1 MPKYIIIPARLN
13 SQRLPRK
20 LLKNDTG
27 HPLIWH
33 TIQNAKRSKVATSV
47 IVATDSEEIMAAIKD
62 KVEVVMTGECASG
75 TQRVS
80 SARKLL
86 GLHGHVVNVQGD
98 EPEVD
103 MSCVDELFM
112 ALEKGWDVVTIA
124 TEASSEEYDNPNV
137 VKVVT
142 GANDQAMY
150 FSRSPIP
157 HGGPLNSLKHIGVYA
172 YRSSFLAK
180 LDTLTPSN
188 RTTSE
193 NLEQLQWLENNC
205 KIKVLVRDMTATGID
220 TQEDYD
226 RFVNA
231 YTKTSK

>member
-33 TIQNAKRSKVATSV
+33 TVQNAKRSKVATSV

-62 KVEVVMTGECASG
+62 EVEVVMTGECASG

-80 SARKLL
+80 SARRLL
-86 GLHGHVVNVQGD
+86 GMHGYIVNVQGD

-103 MSCVDELFM
+103 MSCVDELFVS
-112 ALEKGWDVVTIA
+112 LERGWDVATIA
-124 TEASSEEYDNPNV
+124 TEASSEEYNNHNV

-142 GANDQAMY
+142 GNNDQAMY

-157 HGGPLNSLKHIGVYA
+157 HGGPQNSLKHIGVYA
-172 YRSSFLAK
+172 YSSSFLAR
-180 LDTLTPSN
+180 LHTLTPSN
-188 RTTSE
+188 RAASE
-193 NLEQLQWLENNC
+193 NLEQLQWLENDC
-205 KIKVLVRDMTATGID
+205 KIKVLVRDMTTTGID

-231 YTKTSK
+231 YTKTSG